1 MQKNMLFTITYSA
14 SEYEGIQRAH
24 EVACFIEEHG
34 EIAGDLLS
42 HFGGS
47 IENAKKAIEENYC
60 GC

>member
-1 MQKNMLFTITYSA
+1 MLFTITYSA

-34 EIAGDLLS
+34 EIAGDLL
-42 HFGGS
+42 
-47 IENAKKAIEENYC
+47 EENYC